1 MMKSYAVDLID
12 KITQGLLY
20 FFLLH
25 IFRILNYDI
34 LNIKPDM
41 NKKEEHFTKYSINT
55 PIIVIQ
61 IIPNNIFFNS

>member
-1 MMKSYAVDLID
+1 MDLID

-25 IFRILNYDI
+25 IFRIFKYDI

-55 PIIVIQ
+55 LIIVIQ
-61 IIPNNIFFNS
+61 SIPNNISFNS